1 MRTAPFASVRSLF
14 AITDEQ
20 AMWRVQSQDD
30 ERAFS
35 QLVGRWEGP
44 IQRLCAR
51 MTGDIH
57 RGEDLAQETF
67 TRVFAKRNDYQPSGK
82 FSTWLWRIA
91 LNLCYDELR
100 RRRRRDESSLDA
112 MCGEAMAT
120 LEVFVAREPAPDKSL
135 VDQER
140 SELVRKALMQLTETY
155 RTVLV
160 LRHYE
165 DLKFREI
172 AEVLEVPEGTVKSR
186 MAEALTQMS
195 RLLKPMLADSHS
207 RSNHRRA
214 SDGNAHEFPR
224 TSDVENVQRA
234 PHHELRGSGAGV
246 PPAAGAS
253 RPSLVAGETPAQT
266 AGTAAPLPTNPGSSE
281 FLDIY
286 TESKRNR
293 QFERNR

>member
-30 ERAFS
+30 ERAFA

-112 MCGEAMAT
+112 MCGDAMAT

-195 RLLKPMLADSHS
+195 RLLKPMLADSHPVFG
-207 RSNHRRA
+207 RA
-214 SDGNAHEFPR
+214 SNEPAPDPSREGNSSGESA
-224 TSDVENVQRA
+224 
-234 PHHELRGSGAGV
+234 SGASYCENEMKGKT
-246 PPAAGAS
+246 
-253 RPSLVAGETPAQT
+253 RPHPG
-266 AGTAAPLPTNPGSSE
+266 PLPQERGKQARLPGIFKPFQGLEDPSPSP
-281 FLDIY
+281 LG
-286 TESKRNR
+286 RGPG
-293 QFERNR
+293 